1 MKIFLTTLLV
11 AITLNLLDNPM
22 ILTETEIKEQVQ
34 QLPPSWS
41 VVGKELQCDRQF
53 PDFVAAINFI
63 NQIVAPAEAAG
74 HHPDLYISYNKVKI
88 TLTTHDQGGLTTKD
102 FALAKII
109 ADL

>member
-1 MKIFLTTLLV
+1 
-11 AITLNLLDNPM
+11 M
-22 ILTETEIKEQVQ
+22 ILTEAEIKEQAGS
-34 QLPPSWS
+34 LPPNWS

-53 PDFVAAINFI
+53 PDFVAAMNFV
-63 NQIVAPAEAAG
+63 NQIIAPAEAAS

-109 ADL
+109 AAL